1 MAGFRRFKRF
11 KRFKGFRGEGNAR
24 MAGVIFICRLTAA
37 IAVGSLTMK
46 RAPLFIKP

>member
-1 MAGFRRFKRF
+1 MAGFRRF

-37 IAVGSLTMK
+37 LAMGALTMK
-46 RAPLFIKP
+46 RAPFLIKP